1 MNEPVTGAADVA
13 GLLASWLP
21 RQRWFAAG
29 PGGVTLAPAGQIAL
43 SGKLILAPP
52 PKPGPRRPEAGPGTP
67 PPADQGG
74 VVGMVVHIVSAL
86 PAGSVPESAG
96 LTSSRSSSTFQ
107 SSTYQVPLTYRTQP
121 VPELAHALLGELNTT
136 DGTRWVYDAPHD
148 PAFVAEWIRLVAS
161 SSEAMSSH
169 GTPRS
174 RVRGVRR
181 AGEPAPDPDRPA
193 HVLTGEQSNTSIIVG
208 DDGPDPVMIKIFRV
222 LQPGRNPDVVVPG
235 ALATAGN
242 HRVPRL
248 VGWVEGEWVQPGGQ
262 PAWGHLSAF
271 AEFVAGSHDGWRL
284 ACRAV
289 ENGET
294 FAAMSADLGATTAA
308 VHAALARALPTRPTT
323 PATLAALA
331 THLQSRLSWALA
343 AVPVLTEYADGAAEV
358 IAEVRALQTAPDLQ
372 IVHGDLHLGQAL
384 HGESR
389 GWVLLDFEGEPL
401 RPLAERGD
409 PDLALRDVAGMLRSF
424 DYAARHS
431 VLGLPD
437 DDPRALAASA
447 WASECRDAFLAGY
460 AAEAGRDPGAD
471 AVLLRALEL
480 DKALYETVYETRHR
494 QGWVEVPLR
503 AVGRLLALQN
513 AGPKTASGTGSAAAA
528 PADPRPARKLYTTER
543 VHLIT

>member
-1 MNEPVTGAADVA
+1 MSEPVTGAADVA

-29 PGGVTLAPAGQIAL
+29 PGGVTLAPAGQITLATA
-43 SGKLILAPP
+43 GKITIADPTAPP
-52 PKPGPRRPEAGPGTP
+52 AADPGEEPVAERVIA
-67 PPADQGG
+67 G
-74 VVGMVVHIVSAL
+74 VVDAQPAEVGIVVHIISAL
-86 PAGSVPESAG
+86 PAGSVPDPTGA
-96 LTSSRSSSTFQ
+96 TAKQSSSAPAYQ
-107 SSTYQVPLTYRTQP
+107 SSTYQVPLTYRREP
-121 VPELAHALLGELNTT
+121 VPELAHALLGELQTS

-148 PAFVAEWIRLVAS
+148 PAFVVEWMQLVATPT
-161 SSEAMSSH
+161 EAMSSA

-181 AGEPAPDPDRPA
+181 AGEGAPDPHRSA
-193 HVLTGEQSNTSIIVG
+193 HVLSGEQSNTSIIVG
-208 DDGPDPVMIKIFRV
+208 DDGADPVMIKIIRV

-242 HRVPRL
+242 ERVPRL

-271 AEFVAGSHDGWRL
+271 AEFIPGSQDGWRI

-289 ENGET
+289 ERGET
-294 FAAMSADLGATTAA
+294 FSAMSADLGATTAA

-331 THLQSRLSWALA
+331 THLESRLSWAVGA
-343 AVPVLTEYADGAAEV
+343 APVLTGYAAAAAEV
-358 IAEVRALQTAPDLQ
+358 ITEVRALTSAPDLQ

-384 HGESR
+384 HGERR

-431 VLGLPD
+431 VLGLHD
-437 DDPRALAASA
+437 DDPRALSASA
-447 WASECRDAFLAGY
+447 WAGECRDAFLAGY
-460 AAEAGRDPGAD
+460 ASEAGRDPRED

-494 QGWVEVPLR
+494 PGWVEVPLR
-503 AVGRLLALQN
+503 AVGRLLALAPVPSVPSIHST
-513 AGPKTASGTGSAAAA
+513 AGPGSSH
-528 PADPRPARKLYTTER
+528 PGR
-543 VHLIT
+543 